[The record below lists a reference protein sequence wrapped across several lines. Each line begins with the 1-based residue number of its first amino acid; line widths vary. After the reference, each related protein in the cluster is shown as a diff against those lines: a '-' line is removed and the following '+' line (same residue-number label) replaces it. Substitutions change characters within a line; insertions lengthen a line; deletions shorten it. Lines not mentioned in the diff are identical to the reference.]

1 MVKVGPRSTKAG
13 ERSSRVAGSRLGV
26 QVISRA
32 ADVLRAL
39 EGNDHGLS
47 LGQLAKQLGLPRST
61 IQRIVAALDTENF
74 VIAASP
80 TARVRLGPAL
90 VRIARSVRFR
100 IAEIAR
106 PYLEALSETTGETV
120 DLAMLDGAKAVF
132 VDQIQGPHRLS
143 AISAVGVSFPLH
155 CTANGKAMLAALD
168 SEALKRLKPQVHLTA
183 FTGRSPRSWSQLEA
197 ELAAVRATGIAF
209 DREEHAL
216 GISAVGTAVHGVEG
230 EVAAVSIPT
239 PSVRFVEKEPEL
251 VAALLLC
258 RQSLNRVLGNR
269 PPDEPAPPP
278 AAH

>member
-1 MVKVGPRSTKAG
+1 MVRHPQKNSAKSKA
-13 ERSSRVAGSRLGV
+13 VKSRLGV

-39 EGNDHGLS
+39 EGNDYGLS

-61 IQRIVAALDTENF
+61 VQRIVAALDSENF

-143 AISAVGVSFPLH
+143 AVSAVGVSFPLH

-168 SEALKRLKPQVHLTA
+168 ADTYKRLKPQIQLA
-183 FTGRSPRSWSQLEA
+183 RFTERSLRSWPALEA
-197 ELAAVRATGIAF
+197 ELARVRETGIAY

-216 GISAVGTAVHGVEG
+216 GISAVGTAIVGVEG
-230 EVAAVSIPT
+230 EIAAISIPT
-239 PSVRFVEKEPEL
+239 PSVRFVEKEAEL
-251 VAALLLC
+251 AAALLSC
-258 RQSLNRVLGNR
+258 RASLDRVLGNR
-269 PPDEPAPPP
+269 MP
-278 AAH
+278 AAAPLPGATE